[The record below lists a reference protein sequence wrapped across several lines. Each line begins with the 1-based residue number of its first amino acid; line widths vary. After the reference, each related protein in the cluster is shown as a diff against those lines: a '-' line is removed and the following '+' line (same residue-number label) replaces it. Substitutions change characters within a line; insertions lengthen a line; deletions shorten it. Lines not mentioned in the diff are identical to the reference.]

1 MVLPFDPTPIM
12 GHLSPSN
19 QDIQIRRLWIRHLR
33 RLGQRDADI
42 DLVQRNT
49 DTDVVRRNAG
59 IVHVRHD
66 LLTAVLCYY
75 ITCYC
80 CRR

>member
-42 DLVQRNT
+42 DLV
-49 DTDVVRRNAG
+49 RRNAG
-59 IVHVRHD
+59 IVHVHHD

-75 ITCYC
+75 ITSYC